1 MSETQHNGA
10 KMELRCPACGH
21 TVGTIAQIKAVKPN
35 SLIYTDGGSA
45 GPWPPGG
52 GATVSISCP
61 KCDATIGGPAS
72 AAKEAVNA
80 LAADPSKF
88 FGEFKLQK
96 VD

>member
-1 MSETQHNGA
+1 MAETHHNGA
-10 KMELRCPACGH
+10 KMELRCPECKN
-21 TVGTIAQIKAVKPN
+21 TVGTIAQIKAAKPN

-52 GATVSISCP
+52 AAEVSMSCP
-61 KCDATIGGPAS
+61 KCQTKIGGPAS

-80 LAADPSKF
+80 LAADPASF
-88 FGEFKLQK
+88 FGDFTLER